1 MRPIIIIG
9 AGMAGY
15 TAARELRKRI
25 KDDLDAGRFTSSS
38 GARRP
43 TKVVAEGKRAGKTS
57 HGRSKSA
64 PTS

>member
-1 MRPIIIIG
+1 MTMTNVYSEEARL
-9 AGMAGY
+9 
-15 TAARELRKRI
+15 AARELRKRI